1 MSFSQREIDIWRG
14 QAEEYALECR
24 NQFMKALQGGRR
36 PLPLGQ
42 GLPAAGPPPQSP
54 GMPPVDNMDMDAS
67 PEMGMRSTS
76 PTESMVKYG
85 MAG

>member
-14 QAEEYALECR
+14 QAEEYALDCR

-42 GLPAAGPPPQSP
+42 GLPASGPPPQAP
-54 GMPPVDNMDMDAS
+54 GIPPGAPPDLPIDQGI
-67 PEMGMRSTS
+67 P
-76 PTESMVKYG
+76 PTEVPI
-85 MAG
+85 